1 MRYSPRTLLAALLLA
16 PIAACDGFD
25 THDMSPTGV
34 GDNNQIYAA
43 QVAHAHH
50 PVYLS
55 RGSGNLSATEQ
66 DSLNKFIVD
75 QAEGR
80 PAAVHVEVIGSANPA
95 ELAALNRALV
105 AEGIDPSKIEPRSGK
120 PGEGQMPSARAGMVA
135 VDVATERWRPVLPTC
150 PDHSRLSN
158 LDGTNPNSANFGCS
172 FSTNLSLMVADPRDL
187 VQGETGG
194 HTDAGLTTAA
204 IDRLE
209 QDKVKQIQTTSSK
222 ATQ

>member
-1 MRYSPRTLLAALLLA
+1 MRSSPRTLLAALLLV
-16 PIAACDGFD
+16 PLTACDGFD
-25 THDMSPTGV
+25 THDQSPAGV

-50 PVYLS
+50 YVYVA

-66 DSLNKFIVD
+66 SNLTRFIAD
-75 QAEGR
+75 QADGR
-80 PAAVHVEVIGSANPA
+80 PAAVHVELIGPANGA
-95 ELAALNRALV
+95 ELAPLNRALI
-105 AEGIDPSKIEPRSGK
+105 AEGVDPGKIQPNAGR
-120 PGEGQMPSARAGMVA
+120 PADGQVPAARAGMVA
-135 VDVATERWRPVLPTC
+135 IDVATERWRPVLPTC

-187 VQGETGG
+187 VQGQTGG

-209 QDKVKQIQTTSSK
+209 QDKIKAIQQTSSK
-222 ATQ
+222 SQ